1 MERTLGWRHFHVTD
15 KRRAGQEV
23 FVCMVSTCDST
34 KKLWMNVG
42 ILKSRQAWAPGWLR
56 KEELTAMASED
67 SLVEC
72 KACSGGR
79 PVPLHAV
86 QQRWHSGSALNSY
99 LVLYS
104 W

>member
-15 KRRAGQEV
+15 KRRAGLEV
-23 FVCMVSTCDST
+23 YVCMVSTCDST

-72 KACSGGR
+72 KACCGAGQFSCMLCSSGG
-79 PVPLHAV
+79 AV
-86 QQRWHSGSALNSY
+86 VQL
-99 LVLYS
+99 
-104 W
+104 